1 MVKGGG
7 LIKRTDYTASAK
19 GLHWLI
25 AALIFV
31 QFPLAWTMGEFSGL
45 DKFRAYNIHKSIGL
59 VILSVMALR
68 LIWRLFNP
76 PPSLPQ
82 SLPARERILAHT
94 WHIALYVA
102 ILAMTL
108 SGWAMISSSNKPSVF
123 FNAAP
128 FPLIPW
134 LASLAP
140 EEKKQYAKVFAEV
153 HEITANVL
161 LFLVA
166 VHVAAALR
174 HALVLKDGVMSRMLP
189 RFLRGA
195 NGAKSAGLALAILSW
210 CAISLAASGEAKAME
225 WSVNPKKSQVS
236 FEATGSGYTAQGV
249 FKTYKAE
256 IEFDPDAP
264 EQTSIYVSLDVASA
278 TTGTADV
285 DQTLQSPDFFN
296 PARYPTAE
304 FVARGAKPDGK
315 GKYILNG
322 RLTLKGV
329 TKPITLPFAIEIEA
343 GVAAVKGETAI
354 DRLEFGVGPETVAGM
369 TVEKDVKLTL
379 DLTAVRL
386 DN

>member
-1 MVKGGG
+1 ME
-7 LIKRTDYTASAK
+7 RTDYTATGK

-25 AALIFV
+25 AALILV

-45 DKFRAYNIHKSIGL
+45 EKFKAYNIHKSIGL

-68 LIWRLFNP
+68 LIWRLINP
-76 PPSLPQ
+76 PPSLPR
-82 SLPARERILAHT
+82 SLPAWERILAHAG
-94 WHIALYVA
+94 HIALYAA
-102 ILAMTL
+102 IFAMTL
-108 SGWAMISSSNKPSVF
+108 SGWAMISTSTKPSVF

-140 EEKKQYAKVFAEV
+140 EEKKLYVKVFLEF

-174 HALVLKDGVMSRMLP
+174 HALILKDGVMSRMLP

-195 NGAKSAGLALAILSW
+195 NSAKSAGVALAIISS
-210 CAISLAASGEAKAME
+210 CAISLGASGEARAIE
-225 WSVNPKKSQVS
+225 WSVNPEKSQVG
-236 FEATGSGYTAQGV
+236 FEAAGSGYTAQGV

-264 EQTSIYVSLDVASA
+264 EQASIHVSLDVGSA

-285 DQTLQSPDFFN
+285 DQTIQSPDFFD
-296 PARYPTAE
+296 PGRYPTAE
-304 FVARGAKPDGK
+304 FVASGAKPDGE

-329 TKPITLPFAIEIEA
+329 TKPITLPFAIEIES

-354 DRLEFGVGPETVAGM
+354 NRLDFGVGPETVAGM
-369 TVEKDVKLTL
+369 SVEKDVKLTI

>member
-1 MVKGGG
+1 ME
-7 LIKRTDYTASAK
+7 RTDYTAAAK
-19 GLHWLI
+19 SLHWLI

-76 PPSLPQ
+76 PPSMPQ

-94 WHIALYVA
+94 WHIALYAA

-140 EEKKQYAKVFAEV
+140 DEKKQYAKVFAEV

-195 NGAKSAGLALAILSW
+195 NGAKSVGVALAILSW
-210 CAISLAASGEAKAME
+210 CAISLAASGEARAME

-249 FKTYKAE
+249 FKTYRAE

-264 EQTSIYVSLDVASA
+264 EQTSIHVSLDVASA

-285 DQTLQSPDFFN
+285 DQTIRSPEFFD
-296 PARYPTAE
+296 PGRYPTAE
-304 FVARGAKPDGK
+304 FVASGAKPDGE

-329 TKPITLPFAIEIEA
+329 TKPITLPFAIEIES

-354 DRLEFGVGPETVAGM
+354 NRLDFGVGLETVAGM
-369 TVEKDVKLTL
+369 AVEKDVKLTV